1 MTFSPSVP
9 PSSSTRFCH
18 HAFVG
23 SGAFAPPH
31 TSVGCSGC
39 GSALG
44 HCSDLPP
51 RAVPPSSGCPGAAG
65 GSGGGEAL
73 GELLGSGGE
82 AFEGDE
88 DGGGGCDDGG
98 GGTAVAGEVDGEA
111 AGAGP
116 AAQQSSFTPF
126 WLGQQSPTRCAQAGL
141 AEQAAGI
148 VDEALDA
155 AGLA

>member
-1 MTFSPSVP
+1 
-9 PSSSTRFCH
+9 
-18 HAFVG
+18 
-23 SGAFAPPH
+23 
-31 TSVGCSGC
+31 
-39 GSALG
+39 
-44 HCSDLPP
+44 
-51 RAVPPSSGCPGAAG
+51 VPPSSGCPGAAG

-88 DGGGGCDDGG
+88 DGGAGDCDDGG

-148 VDEALDA
+148 VDERWDA
-155 AGLA
+155 VRRRSSRRGE